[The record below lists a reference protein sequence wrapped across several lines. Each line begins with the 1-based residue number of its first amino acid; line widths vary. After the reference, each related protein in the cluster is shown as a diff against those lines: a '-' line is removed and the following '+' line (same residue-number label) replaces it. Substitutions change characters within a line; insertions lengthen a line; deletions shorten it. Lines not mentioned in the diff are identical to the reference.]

1 MNETLFWWPGYKAL
15 HLQWKKQIDLKAWA
29 GQKVLTDKL
38 TLSVLLFSMQTH
50 TSAEWEYKLKCLYL
64 LSKLKHLLMMKDGER
79 WDHLNTDAG
88 EGVRAICNRM
98 SLSISRVMKKDW
110 EGLHGPTATGDRAI
124 AMHQVL
130 HLRLNKLRPAAR
142 EVRLQKD
149 ERSTRLNVSPLAPY
163 PLNDMAHSYKQLAFK
178 DTSRSCE
185 RKYTNMDGSLIKTS
199 GGINKKKRKKNAGCL
214 NMTFN

>member
-1 MNETLFWWPGYKAL
+1 
-15 HLQWKKQIDLKAWA
+15 
-29 GQKVLTDKL
+29 
-38 TLSVLLFSMQTH
+38 MQTH
-50 TSAEWEYKLKCLYL
+50 TSAEWEYKLRYLSL
-64 LSKLKHLLMMKDGER
+64 LSKLKHLLMMKDGE
-79 WDHLNTDAG
+79 WDHLNTEAG
-88 EGVRAICNRM
+88 EGVGAICKRM
-98 SLSISRVMKKDW
+98 SLSVSGVMKKDW
-110 EGLHGPTATGDRAI
+110 EGLHGPTATEDGAI

-130 HLRLNKLRPAAR
+130 HLRLSKLRPAVR

-199 GGINKKKRKKNAGCL
+199 GGIHKKKRAKTLAAWIWHLIKDLSFFTVKRKIKTVLERETMHFFLYML
-214 NMTFN
+214 NDRLKGDSSCCDFPHV